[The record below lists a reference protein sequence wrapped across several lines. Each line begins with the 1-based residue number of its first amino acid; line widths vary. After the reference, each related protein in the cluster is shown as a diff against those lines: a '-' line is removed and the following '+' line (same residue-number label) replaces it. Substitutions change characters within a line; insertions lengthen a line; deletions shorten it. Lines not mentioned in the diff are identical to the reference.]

1 MTTIVYHRPLKTIVA
16 DTQYTSNSG
25 QVTRVH
31 KIERL
36 KDGRFFLGS
45 GHSYPLAMT
54 KMWAETGF
62 SEEDEPDW
70 AVVLENAEDMAFAA
84 LVVSKDGKRVWM
96 VDDELAVVELLD
108 DVIGIGSGGDYA
120 TAAID
125 AGADP
130 VRAVE
135 IACGRDIY
143 SSLPLSVHR
152 IGVDE

>member
-1 MTTIVYHRPLKTIVA
+1 
-16 DTQYTSNSG
+16 
-25 QVTRVH
+25 
-31 KIERL
+31 
-36 KDGRFFLGS
+36 
-45 GHSYPLAMT
+45 
-54 KMWAETGF
+54 
-62 SEEDEPDW
+62 
-70 AVVLENAEDMAFAA
+70 VVLENAEDMAFAA